1 MKKLFL
7 HIKRLFRK
15 FWFLIFICAAI
26 SLVFGLG
33 ILIVMTIIS
42 MLFFSDPV
50 DVNDILKNFTD
61 EQLEIVLATEMDE
74 KVSDDDYLTLLAK
87 YQSYFCPKKADWL
100 TIWTGVEVTDT
111 AYIHYY
117 ELKKN
122 IEISKETQKK
132 NLLAQINKNGVQTK
146 RLIRSNRNLVFNYT
160 YRKSGETFEIVLTPE
175 DLKK

>member
-1 MKKLFL
+1 MKRIYL
-7 HIKRLFRK
+7 HVKRLFKK
-15 FWFLIFICAAI
+15 FWVIIFLGFAI
-26 SLVFGLG
+26 SFVMGFAL
-33 ILIVMTIIS
+33 LIIMTAIS
-42 MLFFSDPV
+42 MLFFNDPV
-50 DVNDILKNFTD
+50 DVNGILENFTD
-61 EQLEIVLATEMDE
+61 EQLEIILATEMDE

-132 NLLAQINKNGVQTK
+132 NLLAQINKNGVQVQ

-160 YRKSGETFEIVLTPE
+160 YRKSGETFEIALTPE

>member
-1 MKKLFL
+1 MKRIYL
-7 HIKRLFRK
+7 HVKRLFKK
-15 FWFLIFICAAI
+15 FWVIIFLGFAI
-26 SLVFGLG
+26 SFVMGFAL
-33 ILIVMTIIS
+33 LIIMTAIS
-42 MLFFSDPV
+42 MLFFNDPV
-50 DVNDILKNFTD
+50 DVNGILENFTD
-61 EQLEIVLATEMDE
+61 RELEIIMATEMDDT
-74 KVSDDDYLTLLAK
+74 VSDDDYLTLLAR
-87 YQSYFCPKKADWL
+87 YQSFFCPKKADWL
-100 TIWTGVEVTDT
+100 TIWTGAEATDT

-160 YRKSGETFEIVLTPE
+160 YRKSGETFEIALTPE